1 MNKLTIPYR
10 IEGYKYLTFKYT
22 EKDFNNLKDWM
33 KINEIKFLTPYN
45 LAQYM
50 EENCDFIEDYD
61 IADEEF
67 TNTDEIENLLV
78 KLKTNDF
85 KRSKTEIS

>member
-1 MNKLTIPYR
+1 MNKLSIPYR
-10 IEGYKYLTFKYT
+10 IKGYKYLTFEYT
-22 EKDFNNLKDWM
+22 EKNFNNLKDWM
-33 KINEIKFLTPYN
+33 KINEVKLLTPYD
-45 LAQYM
+45 LSQYM
-50 EENCDFIEDYD
+50 EENCDFTEDYD

-67 TNTDEIENLLV
+67 INTDEIESLLV